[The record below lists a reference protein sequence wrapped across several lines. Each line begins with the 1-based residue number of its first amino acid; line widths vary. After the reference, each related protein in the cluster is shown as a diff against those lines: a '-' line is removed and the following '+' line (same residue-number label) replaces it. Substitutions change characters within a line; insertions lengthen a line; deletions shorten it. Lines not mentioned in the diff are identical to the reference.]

1 MQPSRKII
9 HCDCDCFYAS
19 IEVRDNPHLLGKP
32 IAVGG
37 SPNHRGVVA
46 TCNYEARE
54 FGIHSAMASATARK
68 RCPDLIIIRPDME
81 KYREASAQIHE
92 VFRRYTKLIEPLSLD
107 EAYLDV
113 SDSKYFEGSA
123 TRIAEAIRAEVKENV
138 NITISAGIAPNKFL
152 AKIASDW
159 NKPDGVFVVTPGRV
173 DAFVEALPVKKLH
186 GVGNVTASKMKRL
199 GINTC
204 GDLRKLDETQLTKYF
219 GSFGERLNNLSRGI
233 DNRPVKTNRI
243 RKSVS
248 IENTYSSDLPNLKRC
263 LEELPYLEIQLAKRL
278 NKLKGKYKIRKQ
290 FIKIKFHDFVQ
301 TTVEMVSS
309 QTVTDNYS
317 ELCSKGFSR
326 GNKPVRLL
334 GLGVKVLPLN
344 EEQFVENTSNVTE
357 TISRSSAHSI
367 KNRDELT
374 DQNQATISKKNI
386 DNGDADQLKLILD

>member
-92 VFRRYTKLIEPLSLD
+92 VFSRYTKLIEPLSLD

-113 SDSKYFEGSA
+113 SNSKHFEGSA

-159 NKPDGVFVVTPGRV
+159 NKPDGVFVVTPDRV

-204 GDLRKLDETQLTKYF
+204 GDLRKLDETPLTKYF

-233 DNRPVKTNRI
+233 DNRPVKTDRI

-248 IENTYSSDLPNLKRC
+248 VENTYSSDLPNLERC